1 MKTFKPSTIMAA
13 LISSGVAFSAPAP
26 LYAQESPDTSIDE
39 VERPQED
46 TLERIE
52 VRGFSTSLIQSL
64 NQKRFSDTVS
74 EQISADDLGGLPDVS
89 MADALTRLPG
99 ISAVRTGGK
108 PRR

>member
-13 LISSGVAFSAPAP
+13 LISSGIAFIALP
-26 LYAQESPDTSIDE
+26 LCAQESTDTPADE

-52 VRGFSTSLIQSL
+52 VRDFSTSLIQSL

-74 EQISADDLGGLPDVS
+74 E
-89 MADALTRLPG
+89 
-99 ISAVRTGGK
+99 
-108 PRR
+108 